1 MAPNGRSGRNNET
14 TKPADRSAGG
24 KRGQV
29 DNRAEGRRP
38 VVDRIQHLPDIPRR
52 NEVFGDDS
60 TFGGDVVDEVVV
72 ADVIGV
78 TVGGEQQQALRVDEF
93 VHCAP
98 QRLAECLGDAGVDDH
113 NGVTG
118 SVEDG
123 VGEVGLFRVDVEFLT
138 LHQQCSLVDA
148 VHLSQRRC
156 RSCGAGIVSVMSDER
171 SSAGSGIRTGH
182 ARCPRPS
189 GVRFVATAE
198 TGCGH
203 VGDHRRVLGSSR
215 MICIGRRG

>member
-1 MAPNGRSGRNNET
+1 
-14 TKPADRSAGG
+14 
-24 KRGQV
+24 
-29 DNRAEGRRP
+29 
-38 VVDRIQHLPDIPRR
+38 
-52 NEVFGDDS
+52 
-60 TFGGDVVDEVVV
+60 
-72 ADVIGV
+72 
-78 TVGGEQQQALRVDEF
+78 
-93 VHCAP
+93 
-98 QRLAECLGDAGVDDH
+98 
-113 NGVTG
+113 
-118 SVEDG
+118 
-123 VGEVGLFRVDVEFLT
+123 LFRVDVEFLT